1 MRRSTHSESTH
12 IRLGCK
18 FVAETTTNH
27 HSSLLLKSQVT
38 QKEYNT
44 EYNSR
49 KYNREMILSSRV
61 QIQSHWQLE
70 KIEGKQEK
78 VLYKWALV
86 SVTRLGKIL
95 PT

>member
-1 MRRSTHSESTH
+1 
-12 IRLGCK
+12 
-18 FVAETTTNH
+18 
-27 HSSLLLKSQVT
+27 
-38 QKEYNT
+38 
-44 EYNSR
+44 
-49 KYNREMILSSRV
+49 MILSSRV

-95 PT
+95 PTFYLNNFYLTKQFWQETKRHLEMLHSFRINTF